1 MRALPWLCLLL
12 AGCAS
17 IGTEPARV
25 TTNLSSADV
34 AQEFV
39 LEGRVAV
46 KSGEQNYSGGL
57 RWERRPADEV
67 VLLSTPLGQGLAE
80 IRRDARGLTLTDA
93 EGKRHEAR
101 DIDSLALQALGAPI
115 PLSGLVYWISARP
128 RPDAPHVAQL
138 DAAGRVERL
147 EQDGW
152 RIDYD
157 RYQTRVA
164 RELPARL
171 FARRGEDIEFRLVVD
186 AWVTP

>member
-1 MRALPWLCLLL
+1 MRAVLWLGLLL

-17 IGTEPARV
+17 LGTESSRV
-25 TTNLSSADV
+25 TTNLSSADA
-34 AQEFV
+34 AQYFV

-46 KSGEQNYSGGL
+46 KSGDQNYSGGL
-57 RWERRPADEV
+57 RWERRQGDEV
-67 VLLSTPLGQGLAE
+67 VLLSTPLGQGVAE
-80 IRRDARGLTLTDA
+80 IRSDARGLTLIDA

-115 PLSGLVYWISARP
+115 PLYGLTYWISARP
-128 RPDAPHVAQL
+128 RPDAPHVAHL
-138 DAAGRVERL
+138 DASGRVEWL

-157 RYQTRVA
+157 RYQARGT

-171 FARRGEDIEFRLVVD
+171 FARRGEGIEFRLVVD
-186 AWVTP
+186 SWATP